1 MIPIVP
7 SLSVRPLDASDHP
20 AAAELISEW
29 IGAAPYSRPLDQAAF
44 EREVCADEPPVVFPA
59 SLQRHQQFGAW
70 RAGQLIGFLDC
81 AIGRDSDSLDLPEYY
96 PLGLVRFLALPQR
109 QDLINDVVE
118 ALFSR
123 AQGYWR
129 ENGIGYVKAFH
140 ISTGYPSFQGGAGI
154 LPGDWADHVRALT
167 MLGFRFLTRYY
178 CLRRPLHEP
187 LEEAVPMADLSVAF
201 RGAPADRTYQ
211 LYHRRTDWV
220 GAARYIL
227 VPGGTG
233 GEPPFAHLVHIE
245 VDPRWRRRNMARWM
259 LRRVI
264 NDATLQGYPEL
275 VVYVAHEAA
284 AALNLF
290 VQHGFQELNYRGYS
304 LELNLTA

>member
-81 AIGRDSDSLDLPEYY
+81 AVGRDSDSLDLPEYY

-118 ALFSR
+118 ALFSL
-123 AQGYWR
+123 AQGIE

-140 ISTGYPSFQGGAGI
+140 IGTGYPSFRAAGI
-154 LPGDWADHVRALT
+154 LPGDWADTCALT

-178 CLRRPLHEP
+178 CLRRCCTSRWK
-187 LEEAVPMADLSVAF
+187 AVPMADLSVAF
-201 RGAPADRTYQ
+201 RGAGGSHISALPP
-211 LYHRRTDWV
+211 RTDW
-220 GAARYIL
+220 
-227 VPGGTG
+227 
-233 GEPPFAHLVHIE
+233 
-245 VDPRWRRRNMARWM
+245 WKRRAISSCPAG
-259 LRRVI
+259 RR
-264 NDATLQGYPEL
+264 
-275 VVYVAHEAA
+275 
-284 AALNLF
+284 
-290 VQHGFQELNYRGYS
+290 
-304 LELNLTA
+304 